1 MNGILDQEFKQSKE
15 IFTKAEEK
23 VLKLIVEKE
32 ENIRKTQ
39 EEIGKILKE
48 NGLNEFDVDKYKR
61 DQKFEKFQKLEFPK

>member
-39 EEIGKILKE
+39 EEII
-48 NGLNEFDVDKYKR
+48 
-61 DQKFEKFQKLEFPK
+61 